1 MKKTPPPA
9 IDLARNVDR
18 TGLSHGDLP
27 YHKAGARPVSQPSA
41 AKPIP
46 MVRLTWDLSA
56 QLASFL
62 YFDLAGMSKVGRRQ
76 TKFPARASG
85 TRAQFV
91 PWFLDDGNAADAFAR
106 AKRQSCTHRAFVMDI
121 ITALLAKVWYLPTAG
136 VLLATQHKPSAW
148 GRS

>member
-1 MKKTPPPA
+1 
-9 IDLARNVDR
+9 
-18 TGLSHGDLP
+18 
-27 YHKAGARPVSQPSA
+27 
-41 AKPIP
+41 

-62 YFDLAGMSKVGRRQ
+62 YFDLVGMSKVGRRQ

-91 PWFLDDGNAADAFAR
+91 PWFLDDGNVADAFAR
-106 AKRQSCTHRAFVMDI
+106 AKRQSCAHRAFAK
-121 ITALLAKVWYLPTAG
+121 ITALLAKVWYLPTVG

>member
-1 MKKTPPPA
+1 
-9 IDLARNVDR
+9 
-18 TGLSHGDLP
+18 
-27 YHKAGARPVSQPSA
+27 
-41 AKPIP
+41 

-56 QLASFL
+56 RLASFL